1 MATRRT
7 SKRKGTGPEARRGER
22 ELAPVPRTLTSK
34 GFKVRGFGSLPAGFD
49 PLTASAR
56 RLAALRLPR
65 RPDARTEPRLAQLWE
80 RAIGRTRLWIA
91 PEFEHH
97 ENISHGPMRVG
108 RSVQRR
114 TQAAP
119 PVVSNAT
126 SSNWSGAA
134 VFAPANKP
142 YRFVGGQ
149 WTVPSP
155 NAPADGSYY
164 ASEWVGIDGWNSSDV
179 LQAGTET
186 QITKIWFITATQVY
200 TWWEWFPAGEVK
212 ISNLPV
218 SPGDVMYCLICADS
232 TTHATVSFSNQS
244 TGVGTRFDI
253 AAPSRTALTGNVAEW
268 IVERPTV
275 NGSVASLTDYA
286 ACYFDECI
294 AGGSLNIDNLAAA
307 SLITMTG
314 SGNADLSEPTREND
328 SVVKLNWRKSS

>member
-1 MATRRT
+1 MATQRT
-7 SKRKGTGPEARRGER
+7 SKRQSTGPGIRRR
-22 ELAPVPRTLTSK
+22 EQHAAPIPRTLTSK
-34 GFKVRGFGSLPAGFD
+34 GFKVKGYGALPAGFN

-56 RLAALRLPR
+56 KLVALRLPR
-65 RPDARTEPRLAQLWE
+65 RPDARTEPRLAHLWE
-80 RAIGRTRLWIA
+80 RVIGRTRLWIP

-97 ENISHGPMRVG
+97 ENITHGPLRPIRRG
-108 RSVQRR
+108 ERR
-114 TQAAP
+114 TQATQL
-119 PVVSNAT
+119 VVSNAT

-155 NAPADGSYY
+155 NAPADGTYY

-186 QITKIWFITATQVY
+186 QITKIWFFTATQVY

-232 TTHATVSFSNQS
+232 TTHALVMFSNQS

-253 AAPSRTALTGNVAEW
+253 TAPSRTALAGNVAEW

-294 AGGSLNIDNLAAA
+294 AGGSLNFDDLAAA

-314 SGNADLSEPTREND
+314 SGNADLSEPVKEND
-328 SVVKLNWRKSS
+328 SVVKVNWRKSS